1 MGGPELLEGEK
12 LIMELMPHP
21 LAFMRYISICIYY
34 LAVGIGFK
42 YLIEKYLPQLAP
54 RFQGVLTTPGA
65 PIALLVWWA
74 LILAVPLIVGI
85 FHITFWPL
93 VCSVLMGVAG
103 TALVLKFNLGPDHL
117 SLLTVASGVL
127 GFFVVEFYRRG
138 HRYYITDQ
146 RIIITKK
153 FVSKEERILRYEAI
167 TDVVVHKGL
176 MGRIF
181 DFGDVIPI
189 TMSGL
194 GLGEDL
200 AGVAVGKEV
209 KKLGVEMAAVGGRTV
224 KVPRELLEE
233 LMELVPG
240 RYEVV
245 GAGGR
250 KWTVGGGERHCLA
263 IVTDPWILDYDTGR
277 LRRPCL
283 ADVVRH
289 TRIAQMLERV
299 VAISLMDY
307 PVADFPGPTSSLHAM
322 EEHIINHDKHIY
334 VLPTSVESLERW
346 LRVGR
351 ILLRGGELN
360 GNRLMTV
367 GVAVLSPLTLTEM
380 NGEFLLIACHNDLP
394 VVPTVC
400 PMAGTTSPYSK
411 AGTLVL
417 AHAEN
422 LFLAALTQMVR
433 PGSLRATISPC
444 LRWLD
449 KGRIFG

>member
-1 MGGPELLEGEK
+1 MVPTKVLSEGQVEEIHGAAEEVLEEVGFRVMHEGLL
-12 LIMELMPHP
+12 
-21 LAFMRYISICIYY
+21 
-34 LAVGIGFK
+34 
-42 YLIEKYLPQLAP
+42 
-54 RFQGVLTTPGA
+54 
-65 PIALLVWWA
+65 
-74 LILAVPLIVGI
+74 
-85 FHITFWPL
+85 
-93 VCSVLMGVAG
+93 GVARR
-103 TALVLKFNLGPDHL
+103 AE
-117 SLLTVASGVL
+117 AR
-127 GFFVVEFYRRG
+127 VE
-138 HRYYITDQ
+138 
-146 RIIITKK
+146 
-153 FVSKEERILRYEAI
+153 
-167 TDVVVHKGL
+167 
-176 MGRIF
+176 
-181 DFGDVIPI
+181 
-189 TMSGL
+189 
-194 GLGEDL
+194 ED
-200 AGVAVGKEV
+200 G
-209 KKLGVEMAAVGGRTV
+209 TV

-233 LMELVPG
+233 LLELVPG

-380 NGEFLLIACHNDLP
+380 NGEFLLIACHDDLP

-433 PGSLRATISPC
+433 PGHPFMYAMGPSRTDMRSGEDMYYT
-444 LRWLD
+444 LD
-449 KGRIFG
+449 KVLWKVAGVQLGKFCGIPTTAECGGTMSPRYDVQAGAEGMLFMLSAYLSGADMLAGIGSYCNAVGMSGEMMLLQTAWLEAAEFLSRGWSWREGSGWRA

>member
-224 KVPRELLEE
+224 KVPRARTFMQLFGVPDPERVRNVINKLRAEWSGKPY
-233 LMELVPG
+233 LV
-240 RYEVV
+240 
-245 GAGGR
+245 
-250 KWTVGGGERHCLA
+250 
-263 IVTDPWILDYDTGR
+263 
-277 LRRPCL
+277 
-283 ADVVRH
+283 
-289 TRIAQMLERV
+289 RIAKATEDLLKLVREREG
-299 VAISLMDY
+299 SD
-307 PVADFPGPTSSLHAM
+307 T
-322 EEHIINHDKHIY
+322 
-334 VLPTSVESLERW
+334 
-346 LRVGR
+346 
-351 ILLRGGELN
+351 
-360 GNRLMTV
+360 
-367 GVAVLSPLTLTEM
+367 SPL
-380 NGEFLLIACHNDLP
+380 P
-394 VVPTVC
+394 
-400 PMAGTTSPYSK
+400 
-411 AGTLVL
+411 
-417 AHAEN
+417 
-422 LFLAALTQMVR
+422 
-433 PGSLRATISPC
+433 
-444 LRWLD
+444 
-449 KGRIFG
+449 